1 MQGQGW
7 TGSSTHVT
15 HVLIDK
21 SVKKPLF
28 GHFTVVKIYVMYGV
42 GMHVEI
48 ILIGKE
54 AFVNCISLRYIRN
67 IITDVTLMH
76 PFHSGSQT
84 VGKDWST
91 NFS

>member
-1 MQGQGW
+1 
-7 TGSSTHVT
+7 
-15 HVLIDK
+15 
-21 SVKKPLF
+21 
-28 GHFTVVKIYVMYGV
+28 MYV

-54 AFVNCISLRYIRN
+54 AFVVNCISLSYIRN
-67 IITDVTLMH
+67 IITNVTLMH
-76 PFHSGSQT
+76 PFHSGRHQT